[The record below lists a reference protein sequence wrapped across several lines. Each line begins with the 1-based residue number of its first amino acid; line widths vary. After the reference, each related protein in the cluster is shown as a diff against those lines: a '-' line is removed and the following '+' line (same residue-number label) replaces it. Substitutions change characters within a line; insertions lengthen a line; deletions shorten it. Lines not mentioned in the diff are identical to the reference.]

1 MAWKVQTSARYVLTG
16 KPDDLVLSLRSKKK
30 QYKLQVNI
38 IKQIKA
44 KLLKRKKINDK
55 KNKTENDLL
64 NIEVGAL
71 NAMLGLPK
79 KAKDKSKKKTNA
91 KK

>member
-1 MAWKVQTSARYVLTG
+1 M
-16 KPDDLVLSLRSKKK
+16 
-30 QYKLQVNI
+30 
-38 IKQIKA
+38 
-44 KLLKRKKINDK
+44 KRKKITDK
-55 KNKTENDLL
+55 KNIAENDLL

-79 KAKDKSKKKTNA
+79 ENKDKSKKKTNA